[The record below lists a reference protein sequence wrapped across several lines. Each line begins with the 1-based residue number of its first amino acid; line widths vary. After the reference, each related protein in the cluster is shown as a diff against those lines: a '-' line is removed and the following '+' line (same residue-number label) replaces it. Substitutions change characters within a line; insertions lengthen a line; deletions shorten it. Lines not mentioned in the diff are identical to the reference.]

1 DFRIQLALVFFSVA
15 LPLDEVFPLA
25 SDRTVARAVTVADHE
40 KRVVMEGL
48 CDAVFMQVISQIV
61 VEASPNVQING
72 LELYENQ
79 WQTVHEADK
88 IGPPIVVRH
97 AHALDLQFAHSE
109 EPVIGWLAKVD
120 HLRAHALD
128 LSVIFAPLHRHAEAN
143 VVVEVPVALQKRAW
157 QIYAR

>member
-1 DFRIQLALVFFSVA
+1 MIAHHDFPRPARLAVVKQDEVFNNVEKTFFGEHGVKQDFRIQLALVFFSVA

-97 AHALDLQFAHSE
+97 AHA
-109 EPVIGWLAKVD
+109 P
-120 HLRAHALD
+120 
-128 LSVIFAPLHRHAEAN
+128 
-143 VVVEVPVALQKRAW
+143 
-157 QIYAR
+157 